1 MRLHQPASDQARIV
15 RELTTVIAD
24 PMNSHRSVVHDTPLR
39 QIDTRIMQTPLWLRL
54 SLMSRH
60 KARRPRHLEIAAVAN
75 KLAAMPRPSQDHALA
90 ERRQIS
96 ATEFDCGSIKNSEAR
111 AYRDKFRKL

>member
-24 PMNSHRSVVHDTPLR
+24 PMNSHRSVVSMTRPFA
-39 QIDTRIMQTPLWLRL
+39 ISIPRIMQTPLWLRL

-60 KARRPRHLEIAAVAN
+60 KARRPRHLEIAVVAN
-75 KLAAMPRPSQDHALA
+75 KLAAMPRPSQQNTDHALA
-90 ERRQIS
+90 ERGQIS
-96 ATEFDCGSIKNSEAR
+96 ATEFDADR
-111 AYRDKFRKL
+111 